1 MACTLREDTPCPQ
14 ALAAGTAISV
24 IQARRVNSHFCIDF
38 QYNDEMAFDFSG
50 KTAVITG
57 GANGIGAATAR
68 ALAQGGA
75 RVAIFDLEREHP
87 DAAGA
92 RLGGTGYEVD
102 ITDRASIDRAFSQ
115 VGPPDIVIANA
126 GIGAELEFSAIT
138 EESWQRTIAVNLTGV
153 FHTLQAAAALMKSRG
168 GAMVM
173 TASTNSYDG
182 EALLAAY
189 NASKAVLLGLLHTAT
204 NELGPYGIR
213 VNAVCP
219 GLIRTRLTERHF
231 SNPQVLKDYFRHI
244 PLGRGGDPEEVA
256 NASAFLASDL
266 ASYITGTALFVDGG
280 QMASKFGTWN
290 EERAEFTEGR
300 WRLR

>member
-1 MACTLREDTPCPQ
+1 MAL
-14 ALAAGTAISV
+14 
-24 IQARRVNSHFCIDF
+24 
-38 QYNDEMAFDFSG
+38 DFSG
-50 KTAVITG
+50 KTAVVTG

-75 RVAIFDLEREHP
+75 RVAIFDLGSEHP
-87 DAAGA
+87 AAAGT

-102 ITDRASIDRAFSQ
+102 VTDRASLDQAFSQ

-126 GIGAELEFSAIT
+126 GIGAEAEFSAIT
-138 EESWQRTIAVNLTGV
+138 EENWQRTIAVNLTGV
-153 FHTLQAAAALMKSRG
+153 FHTLQAAAALMKPRRH

-189 NASKAVLLGLLHTAT
+189 NASKAGVLGLLHTAA

-244 PLGRGGDPEEVA
+244 PLGRGGDPQEVA

-266 ASYITGTALFVDGG
+266 ASYITGAALFVDGG
-280 QMASKFGTWN
+280 QMASKFGTWD
-290 EERAEFTEGR
+290 EQRAEFSEGR
-300 WRLR
+300 WRLRPAGH